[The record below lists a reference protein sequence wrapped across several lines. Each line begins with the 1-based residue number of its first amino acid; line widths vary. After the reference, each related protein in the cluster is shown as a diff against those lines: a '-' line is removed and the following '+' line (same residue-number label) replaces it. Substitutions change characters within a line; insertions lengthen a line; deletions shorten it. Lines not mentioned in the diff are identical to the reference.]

1 MPDFHEHNPN
11 MSKPVR
17 TIWRIFFAAWALFL
31 LFLLAINL
39 GVFGKLP
46 SLVELENPSI
56 LSSSEIYASD
66 GSLMGKYY
74 LKDRINVQY
83 AEISPNVIKAL
94 VATEDE
100 RFYEHSGIDVKS
112 LFRAVAFLGKEGGAS
127 TITQQLAKNLLFGE
141 GSKNIVRRVIE
152 KFKEWVVAIKLER
165 NFTKEEIIA
174 LYLNMVTYGDEIY
187 GIRNAA
193 RTYFQKEPDR
203 LAVEEAAVLVG
214 LLKGSTKYNP
224 RRNPKASLDRR
235 NVVIDQMVRNRYL
248 SAPEADR
255 LKTKP
260 IQLKYRK
267 MDENAGIAPY
277 FREVLRE
284 EVKRWCRENKN
295 PKTGNP
301 YDIYKDGLKIFT
313 TIDTRLQ
320 EYAEIA
326 VFRHMQNLQKVFSSQ
341 RNVKDGSVWKSKEGK
356 AVIDAAIK
364 QSDRWRFSKEEGM
377 TDAEILKSFDVKV
390 PMKVFSWNPKREKD
404 TVMTPLDSIKYHK
417 QTMQVGLLSVDPMT
431 GEVKAW
437 VGGSSFRHFKFDH
450 VNVNTKRQVGSTFKP
465 LLYSTAVM
473 NGYRPETPIPGGPIA
488 MGDKVITGSG
498 GPMAICL
505 AYSKNPAAVYL
516 IKQVGIQ
523 RTIEFCRQSGIT
535 SNIPPYP
542 AISLG
547 SADIS
552 LFEMVQ
558 AYTSFPGRGFN
569 VKPYFISRIEDKNGN
584 VLASFRSESKE
595 IMSEGDAYIMTKMM
609 QGVVDFGT
617 GRALRGSFSL
627 SSEMAG
633 KTGTTNDN
641 ADGWFIGFTPQ
652 LLSGV
657 WVGCDD
663 PFLRLLYTTGGAQ
676 MAMPAWAYYYQQVLK
691 DGKLGYDAEAKFI
704 VPETL
709 DNEAV
714 YDYQMLTNG
723 ELPPPAEGVDAGSG
737 SSEDYID
744 VPVSDGSEEATGESM
759 ETKEKEV
766 APPTKEP
773 EKQTT
778 DKKTEE
784 APKKPEPA
792 STDTSQRKKKGGLLK
807 GIFNKKEK
815 PDE

>member
-313 TIDTRLQ
+313 TIDTRMQ

-390 PMKVFSWNPKREKD
+390 PMKIFSWNPKREKD

-759 ETKEKEV
+759 ETKEKED

-792 STDTSQRKKKGGLLK
+792 ATDTSQRKKKGGLLK

-815 PDE
+815 PDG